1 MAYKPEAEAEVM
13 PLGPILPEDNPKATT
28 TDPLPPG
35 VPMRAI
41 ALEFVRSR
49 GAGGQNVNK
58 VATAVQ
64 LRLTV
69 SATSLPYATQQRLLQ
84 LAGSRATKQ
93 GEVLLRAD
101 RFRTQVRNRADAF
114 ARLSELVEQAR
125 EVPKRRRT
133 TKVSAA
139 AKRRRRE
146 SKNRRGTIKKLRSRP
161 SE

>member
-1 MAYKPEAEAEVM
+1 M
-13 PLGPILPEDNPKATT
+13 PLEPVQPGTNPKATA
-28 TDPLPPG
+28 TDQLPAG
-35 VPMRAI
+35 VPMRAV

-69 SATSLPYATQQRLLQ
+69 SATSLSYAAQQRLLE

-114 ARLSELVEQAR
+114 ERLAELVTQAR
-125 EVPKRRRT
+125 FVPKRRRV
-133 TKVSAA
+133 TKVTAG

-146 SKNRRGTIKKLRSRP
+146 HKNRRGTIKKLRSRP